1 MNDLDITALLV
12 NYGVDKITAAAL
24 QKNLDGRDLVALTNA
39 LNGPSIGDNF
49 RAVSK
54 LLSKYGVTIREAH
67 MTQAHDHLN
76 AMLRSART
84 TGNPHAQVDAT
95 IVEWLQPIEESN
107 DPVAHLLALEGYN
120 YVTSV
125 EDNMLGEKLI
135 DWLEENQVDYLTNGA
150 GQFQIKCPDREGAY
164 RVSGAI
170 TRIMHARPV
179 VRDSVQEETVVSEK
193 KNKKAPSSAPQ
204 NVAKFAAAQR
214 GGAGAHNSKDP
225 ARKDPHSRKAKH
237 KGRFNESDFGI
248 GETVMV
254 GEQEATVK
262 IPHGPSGT
270 IGVVMDGQLSM
281 VSADSVSRLDERVLG
296 ITTVNPL
303 FRLRELAGLAPAPM
317 APPEVPSEVGAP
329 NDITMGSDIEDLGGD
344 VDPAATDLDDL
355 GSEPPMDAPEMGGVP
370 GDLGAAPVEVPGA
383 MPGDMGAGPSLAQG
397 IMAPS
402 QSEAFG
408 QIEDHLNGVQAMLG
422 DVKLSEY
429 KSLVKKLEDLAG
441 QVRLMGRD
449 YLGERRMKK

>member
-1 MNDLDITALLV
+1 MNDLDLPSLLV
-12 NYGVDKITAAAL
+12 NYGVSKETAADL

-54 LLSKYGVTIREAH
+54 ILRKYGIAIQEAH
-67 MTQAHDHLN
+67 MTQPNDHLS
-76 AMLRSART
+76 AMLRSARN
-84 TGNPHAQVDAT
+84 TGNPHVQVEAA
-95 IVEWLQPIEESN
+95 IVEWLQPISESN

-120 YVTSV
+120 YVTNV
-125 EDNMLGEKLI
+125 EDSMLGEKLI
-135 DWLEENQVDYLTNGA
+135 DWLEENQVEYLTNGA

-193 KNKKAPSSAPQ
+193 NNKGAPRSAPQ
-204 NVAKFAAAQR
+204 NVAKFAAQQR
-214 GGAGAHNSKDP
+214 GKSGAAGAHNSKDP
-225 ARKDPHSRKAKH
+225 ERKDPHSRKAKH
-237 KGRFNESDFGI
+237 KGRTDESDFGI

-254 GEQEATVK
+254 GEHEATVK
-262 IPHGPSGT
+262 IPNGPAGT
-270 IGVVMDGQLSM
+270 VGVVMDGQLSM

-296 ITTVNPL
+296 INTVEPL
-303 FRLRELAGLAPAPM
+303 FRLRELAGLAPAPLTPPT
-317 APPEVPSEVGAP
+317 APKAPETAPS
-329 NDITMGSDIEDLGGD
+329 DITMGSDIDDLGGD
-344 VDPAATDLDDL
+344 VEPAPTDLDDL

-370 GDLGAAPVEVPGA
+370 GDLPPNPVEVPG
-383 MPGDMGAGPSLAQG
+383 GPSLAQG
-397 IMAPS
+397 IMAPT
-402 QSEAFG
+402 QSEAFS

-449 YLGERRMKK
+449 YLGERRMKP